1 MIIKQKFKNKKIFIS
16 GHNGMVGSAVYR
28 ELVNNN
34 FKNLIVVEKSKVDLE
49 NANQLNL
56 FFKKKK
62 PDFVINCAA
71 LVGGILYN
79 AKNKIDFLN
88 TNLNINKNII
98 EACYKNKIKTLV
110 FLGSSC
116 VYPNNISKKIKEEDL
131 LSSSLELT
139 NEAYALSKIVGLR
152 LCDYYNQTYK
162 TDYRCLMPCNLFGP
176 KDNYD
181 LNRSHVIPAIIKKI
195 HQAKLKKKKYIE
207 VWGNG
212 KPKREFLYV
221 EDLAKIILELCFCS
235 KSIFKKNSFRSVINV
250 GSDCELTINN
260 LVIMISKVLNYKV
273 KIKYIKKNLSGTR
286 RKKLDLTRLKKI
298 IGKFFL
304 YKSFDYTLRKTYES
318 FLQK

>member
-1 MIIKQKFKNKKIFIS
+1 
-16 GHNGMVGSAVYR
+16 MVGSAIYR

-34 FKNLIVVEKSKVDLE
+34 FKNLIIVNKSKVDLE
-49 NANQLNL
+49 NANQLN
-56 FFKKKK
+56 FFLKKKK
-62 PDFVINCAA
+62 PDFVIHCAA

-79 AKNKIDFLN
+79 VNNKINFLN
-88 TNLNINKNII
+88 KNLNINKNII
-98 EACYKNKIKTLV
+98 EACYKNKIKTLI

-116 VYPNNISKKIKEEDL
+116 VYPHNISKQIKEEDL
-131 LSSSLELT
+131 LSSSLEIT

-181 LNRSHVIPAIIKKI
+181 LNKSHVIPALIKKI
-195 HQAKLKKKKYIE
+195 HKAKLKNKKYIK

-221 EDLAKIILELCFCS
+221 EDFAKIILELCFCS
-235 KSIFKKNSFRSVINV
+235 KSIFKKNSWRSIINV
-250 GSDCELTINN
+250 GSDCEFTINN
-260 LVIMISKVLNYKV
+260 LVEMISKVLNFKV
-273 KIKYIKKNLSGTR
+273 KIKYIKKNLNGTK

-298 IGKFFL
+298 IGKNFL
-304 YKSFDYTLRKTYES
+304 YESFNCSLRKTYES

>member
-49 NANQLNL
+49 NANQLN
-56 FFKKKK
+56 FFLKKKK

-71 LVGGILYN
+71 LVGGILHN

-116 VYPNNISKKIKEEDL
+116 VYPNNISKEIKEEDL

-221 EDLAKIILELCFCS
+221 EDLAKIILKLCFCS

-250 GSDCELTINN
+250 GSDYELTINN
-260 LVIMISKVLNYKV
+260 LVTMISKVLNYKV
-273 KIKYIKKNLSGTR
+273 KIKYIKKNLNGTQ
-286 RKKLDLTRLKKI
+286 RKKLDLNRLKKI
-298 IGKFFL
+298 IGKSFL
-304 YKSFDYTLRKTYES
+304 YKSFDYALSKTYES

>member
-1 MIIKQKFKNKKIFIS
+1 MIIDQKFKNKKIFIS

-34 FKNLIVVEKSKVDLE
+34 FKNLIIADKSKVDLE
-49 NANQLNL
+49 NINQLNSFL
-56 FFKKKK
+56 KKKK
-62 PDFVINCAA
+62 PDYVINCAA
-71 LVGGILYN
+71 LVGGILHN
-79 AKNKIDFLN
+79 VNNKIDFLN
-88 TNLNINKNII
+88 KNLNINKNII
-98 EACYKNKIKTLV
+98 ESCFKNKVKTLI

-116 VYPNNISKKIKEEDL
+116 VYPNNISKEIKEEDL
-131 LSSSLELT
+131 LSSSLEIT

-181 LNRSHVIPAIIKKI
+181 LNKSHVIPALIKKI
-195 HQAKLKKKKYIE
+195 HQAKIKNKKFIK

-221 EDLAKIILELCFCS
+221 EDFAKIILELAFCS
-235 KSIFKKNSFRSVINV
+235 KFIFINSSYRSVINV
-250 GSDCELTINN
+250 GSNYEFTINN
-260 LVIMISKVLNYKV
+260 LVSRISKVLNFKV
-273 KIKYIKKNLSGTR
+273 KIKYIKTKLNGTQ
-286 RKKLDLTRLKKI
+286 RKKLHLSRLKKI
-298 IGKFFL
+298 IGKNFL
-304 YKSFDYTLRKTYES
+304 YQSFDNSIRKTYES